1 MFQLQNKWC
10 HDKEDSG
17 ACCGQENKEDE
28 TQGESLDSEENGNVR
43 VVSVG
48 ECGQENKE
56 DETQGESLDLE
67 ENGNVRV
74 ISVGE

>member
-1 MFQLQNKWC
+1 MSFMFQLQNKWC
-10 HDKEDSG
+10 HDKEGSG
-17 ACCGQENKEDE
+17 AC
-28 TQGESLDSEENGNVR
+28 
-43 VVSVG
+43 
-48 ECGQENKE
+48 CGQENKE